1 MPASLGGL
9 IEFRLLVHLSCALFP
24 FLITARGNVIVM
36 CRKRCFISQL
46 GMKLGSIN
54 DFMLIESNKSKNAVM
69 SQLYFIAIINLS
81 QPVALVSAK
90 THKVPVG

>member
-1 MPASLGGL
+1 
-9 IEFRLLVHLSCALFP
+9 
-24 FLITARGNVIVM
+24 
-36 CRKRCFISQL
+36 
-46 GMKLGSIN
+46 MKLGSIN
-54 DFMLIESNKSKNAVM
+54 GFMLIESNKSKNAVM